1 MASLF
6 LIVFLLGLCGLIFLY
21 VRASMRRSNARERLM
36 YAFQS
41 AVVSETEELN
51 LSAGD
56 YGLEG
61 SARFLYF
68 LTKFLST
75 PSGYVGLFAFGAA
88 IGALI
93 KTLLNLSKF
102 SMPMIALLSG
112 AVLVGF
118 SNLYIAA
125 QRKERI
131 RKIRYE
137 LPNALQSIVAVM
149 ESGLAFESALQHVVR
164 ESGIQHPL
172 YFDLQVMLDAMQQ
185 GRRRTEALKLWATRA
200 NERSVNEVTAAM
212 IQADQTGAALG
223 GVLRHHATTQLKE
236 IEAELLKKAE
246 RIPIYMIMPMM
257 LCILPPIFLVAVGP
271 SVLRI
276 IRMFEA
282 IMARA

>member
-1 MASLF
+1 MASLYF
-6 LIVFLLGLCGLIFLY
+6 ALLLILLSLIALY
-21 VRASMRRSNARERLM
+21 VRANMRRSNIRERL
-36 YAFQS
+36 FFGFDI
-41 AVVSETEELN
+41 VVEQAQEIN
-51 LSAGD
+51 LSSGD

-61 SARFLYF
+61 SARFLYY
-68 LTKFLST
+68 LSKFLST
-75 PSGYVGLFAFGAA
+75 PMGYVGLFAIGAAFGAF
-88 IGALI
+88 I
-93 KTLLNLSKF
+93 KFAFNLSNF
-102 SMPMIALLSG
+102 TTPVIALLAG
-112 AVLVGF
+112 ALLVML
-118 SNLYIAA
+118 SNLYLNA

-164 ESGIQHPL
+164 ESGTKHPL

-185 GRRRTEALKLWATRA
+185 GRRRAEALKLWATRA
-200 NERSVNEVTAAM
+200 DEKSVSNVVAAM

-223 GVLRHHATTQLKE
+223 GVLRHHSDTQLKE

-246 RIPIYMIMPMM
+246 KIPIYMIMPMM

-282 IMARA
+282 IMSRA

>member
-1 MASLF
+1 MALF
-6 LIVFLLGLCGLIFLY
+6 ITVFLCLLTALIFLS
-21 VRASMRRSNARERLM
+21 VRANMRRSNARDRLM
-36 YAFQS
+36 YAF
-41 AVVSETEELN
+41 VSKVEDVQELN
-51 LSAGD
+51 LSSGD

-61 SARFLYF
+61 SARVVYF
-68 LTKFLST
+68 LTRFLST
-75 PSGYVGLFAFGAA
+75 PLGYIGLFAFGAA
-88 IGALI
+88 LGALF
-93 KTLLNLSKF
+93 KTIFTLKAF
-102 SMPMIALLSG
+102 SMPMIALLAG
-112 AVLVGF
+112 ALLVAF
-118 SNLYIAA
+118 TNLYINA
-125 QRKERI
+125 QRKERT
-131 RKIRYE
+131 RRIRYE

-164 ESGIQHPL
+164 ESGTKHPL

-185 GRRRTEALKLWATRA
+185 GRRRSEALKLWATRA

-271 SVLRI
+271 SVIRI
-276 IRMFEA
+276 FRMFEA
-282 IMARA
+282 IMSKA

>member
-1 MASLF
+1 MTAM
-6 LIVFLLGLCGLIFLY
+6 FLLLVLTFL
-21 VRASMRRSNARERLM
+21 VALSFLAFRASVRRSNARERLL
-36 YAFQS
+36 YAFEDQIDEP
-41 AVVSETEELN
+41 VEELN

-68 LTKFLST
+68 LTNFLSS
-75 PSGYVGLFAFGAA
+75 PSGYVGVFAFGA
-88 IGALI
+88 GVGV
-93 KTLLNLSKF
+93 LLKIILGLDKF
-102 SMPMIALLSG
+102 SYMMIAILTG
-112 AVLVGF
+112 AVLMVT

-125 QRKERI
+125 KRKERI

-164 ESGIQHPL
+164 ESGVNHPL

-185 GRRRTEALKLWATRA
+185 GRRRNDALKLWATRA
-200 NERSVNEVTAAM
+200 NERSVNDVTAAM
-212 IQADQTGAALG
+212 IQADQTGAAIG

-257 LCILPPIFLVAVGP
+257 ICILPPIFLVAVGP
-271 SVLRI
+271 SVIRI
-276 IRMFEA
+276 FRMFEV
-282 IMARA
+282 IMSR

>member
-1 MASLF
+1 MAF
-6 LIVFLLGLCGLIFLY
+6 IIFGALLMLMAFIGLA
-21 VRASMRRSNARERLM
+21 VRSNKRRSNIRERL
-36 YAFQS
+36 YFGFDIPQEQAQ
-41 AVVSETEELN
+41 EIN

-68 LTKFLST
+68 LGKFLST
-75 PSGYVGLFAFGAA
+75 PVGYLGMFG
-88 IGALI
+88 IGALLGVLI
-93 KTLLNLSKF
+93 KFAFALKSF
-102 SMPMIALLSG
+102 STPMIALLTG
-112 AVLVGF
+112 ALLLMF
-118 SNLYIAA
+118 SNIYLNA
-125 QRKERI
+125 QRKERV

-164 ESGIQHPL
+164 ESGTKHPL

-185 GRRRTEALKLWATRA
+185 GRRRGDALKLWATRA
-200 NERSVNEVTAAM
+200 NERSVTNVVAAM

-223 GVLRHHATTQLKE
+223 GVLRHHSDTQLKE

-246 RIPIYMIMPMM
+246 KIPIYMIMPMM

-282 IMARA
+282 IMSRA

>member
-1 MASLF
+1 M
-6 LIVFLLGLCGLIFLY
+6 VFVFISILLTVLAMVGWAM
-21 VRASMRRSNARERLM
+21 RSNMRRNNIRERL
-36 YAFQS
+36 YFGFDVAEAEAQ
-41 AVVSETEELN
+41 EIN

-68 LTKFLST
+68 LSKFLST
-75 PSGYVGLFAFGAA
+75 PAGYVGMFGIGAAFGM
-88 IGALI
+88 LI
-93 KTLLNLSKF
+93 KLAFGLKNF
-102 SMPMIALLSG
+102 STPMIALLAG
-112 AVLVGF
+112 ALLLMF
-118 SNLYIAA
+118 SNIYLNA
-125 QRKERI
+125 QRKERV

-164 ESGIQHPL
+164 ESGTKHPL

-185 GRRRTEALKLWATRA
+185 GRRRGDALKLWATRA
-200 NERSVNEVTAAM
+200 NERSVTNVVAAM

-223 GVLRHHATTQLKE
+223 GVLRHHSDTQLKE

-246 RIPIYMIMPMM
+246 KIPIYMIMPMM